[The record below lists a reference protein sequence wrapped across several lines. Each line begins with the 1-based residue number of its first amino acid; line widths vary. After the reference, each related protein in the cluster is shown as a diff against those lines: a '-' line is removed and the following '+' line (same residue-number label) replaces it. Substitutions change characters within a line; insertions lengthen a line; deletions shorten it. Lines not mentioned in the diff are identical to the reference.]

1 MSPEK
6 DILQCFQKVREVSFG
21 ARFYKVDFHFHTP
34 ASEDARGKNRYN
46 FNPYKIK
53 YPIQKGNTQQYY
65 DKIRAKQD
73 EILADSR
80 KIAEQIVKRFIEEKL
95 SLVAVT
101 DHNSIGTICS
111 DPEAGSAVMDLKAP
125 TWYEIIDDEAEKI
138 NNQAGKRVMTILPGV
153 EISCTGI
160 HILAI
165 FPPYH
170 PRRGIHFVI
179 CDLLSEIGFGID
191 EWGKNPKVGKRSV
204 IDAVN
209 LIHQKGGIP
218 IPAHIDGS
226 DQALLKL
233 HKLSGGAMKNVFYN
247 EKLSAVE
254 IVKPKRFTRKDKK
267 LKKPLKNWIDS
278 LRTKKELT
286 SLAYFQGS
294 DAHDLKSIG
303 KRFTFLKMTEPS
315 YEGLKNAITI
325 PSSRIRISDA
335 HSHVVKGVYIYGVE
349 VENKYFG
356 KVFLRFNRHL
366 NCITGKKE
374 VGKSYLFKLMQ
385 KAVNQELTN
394 VEGSVKLFVEEVSD
408 SKSSYYGFSCSDK
421 GGSVDL
427 YSIDKDKKSVVKKD
441 LEKTK
446 DLAIEPKFYRADVIN
461 ALISSKKS
469 LNEFMIRH
477 FGQPTKK
484 NIGDFNKL
492 FSISNFL
499 QSKNDQLLFVE
510 MQENTY
516 KLCLNINWRQG
527 KEKMRD
533 FFRLN
538 NSLKRIV
545 MIIMIIIGDGFG
557 PVVIDA
563 PEDYYD
569 NEDIVHFF
577 IPLIKKYKDFR
588 QIIFFTNNPI
598 LAVNSDPENY
608 VLLHAEGKKLKNVI
622 TGFSIDKIDKKEEI
636 IKLMEGSIKSFSK
649 RRGRYGL

>member
-1 MSPEK
+1 MSSEK
-6 DILQCFQKVREVSFG
+6 DISQCFQKIRELSFG
-21 ARFYKVDFHFHTP
+21 ARFYKIDLHFHTP

-46 FNPYKIK
+46 YNPYKIK
-53 YPIQKGNTQQYY
+53 YPAKKSDAQNYY
-65 DKIRAKQD
+65 DKIRDKKE

-80 KIAEQIVKRFIEEKL
+80 KIAAQIVKRFIEEKL

-111 DPEAGSAVMDLKAP
+111 DPEASSAVMDLKAP

-138 NNQAGKRVMTILPGV
+138 NDQVGKRVMTILPGV

-179 CDLLSEIGFGID
+179 CDLLSEIGFNID
-191 EWGKNPKVGKRSV
+191 EWGKNPKVGKRSL

-226 DQALLKL
+226 DQALLDLYKL
-233 HKLSGGAMKNVFYN
+233 NGGAMKNVFYN

-254 IVKPKRFTRKDKK
+254 IVKPVRFTRKDKK
-267 LKKPLKNWIDS
+267 LKKPLKIWIDS
-278 LRTKKELT
+278 LRKNKELT

-325 PSSRIRISDA
+325 PSSRVRISDA
-335 HSHVVKGVYIYGVE
+335 HSHVVKGLYIYGVE

-356 KVFLRFNRHL
+356 EAFLRFNRHL
-366 NCITGKKE
+366 NCIIGKKE
-374 VGKSYLFKLMQ
+374 VGKSYFFKLMQ
-385 KAVNQELTN
+385 KAINPELTN
-394 VEGSVKLFVEEVSD
+394 LEGSVKLFVEKAMD
-408 SKSSYYGFSCSDK
+408 AKSSYYGFFCSDAD
-421 GGSVDL
+421 GSVDL
-427 YSIDKDKKSVVKKD
+427 YSIDKGKKSVVKEDLKKIDD
-441 LEKTK
+441 LEIK
-446 DLAIEPKFYRADVIN
+446 PKFYKADVIN
-461 ALISSKKS
+461 TLISSKKS
-469 LNEFMIRH
+469 LNGFMIKH

-499 QSKNDQLLFVE
+499 HSKNDQLLFVKE
-510 MQENTY
+510 QENTY
-516 KLCLNINWRQG
+516 KLYLNINWRQG
-527 KEKMRD
+527 KEKLRD

-545 MIIMIIIGDGFG
+545 MIMMIIIGDGFG
-557 PVVIDA
+557 PVIIDA
-563 PEDYYD
+563 PEDYYN

-608 VLLHAEGKKLKNVI
+608 VLFHAEGKKLKNIVS
-622 TGFSIDKIDKKEEI
+622 GFSIDKIDKKEEV
-636 IKLMEGSIKSFSK
+636 IKLMEGSIKSFGK